1 MRKKKSKSS
10 QTELFPVEP
19 LEEILPDNEE
29 IALMY

>member
-1 MRKKKSKSS
+1 MRKNNQRVV

-29 IALMY
+29 IAPN